1 MRPSNT
7 TENTYAT
14 ETWYMISWNTGQCIR
29 WRWFICDNNNIS
41 RLINRSGCRRVE
53 ARPFRGALS
62 SLTLISPLL
71 SSPPVMSQRWPRVCQ
86 NWYSGPSYHKPI
98 NHSECTFCIGAERRC
113 WKFLTSKERLL
124 TVSFFPMFVGVTQF
138 VSLSNFAL
146 PSCVPAPRA
155 GHRSRT
161 FPSPLPLSSNNPAS
175 NHSVRLPPLLPP
187 PPSDNTFRPS
197 CCISPCLF
205 FRGTVVCYYP
215 SFSPVIRLTSRF
227 REGKIAFA

>member
-161 FPSPLPLSSNNPAS
+161 FPSPSLCHQTILPQTTQCVSLLSSLPL
-175 NHSVRLPPLLPP
+175 RLTTPSAPLVVFLLVYF
-187 PPSDNTFRPS
+187 SEVPS
-197 CCISPCLF
+197 CAI
-205 FRGTVVCYYP
+205 TH
-215 SFSPVIRLTSRF
+215 RF
-227 REGKIAFA
+227 PR